1 MGFELRASYRWWKLE
16 NLTDVFWSEP
26 SWLFRCELPSFGDVD
41 REDVCLEM
49 WSLKIIHKP
58 GCEQFGELLTFR
70 ANVQK
75 KASSI
80 HEQGAS
86 WLSRGGWHSHL
97 HRASSVVKCDYIPEV
112 TDISTADTSKTQNY
126 LKLLYVMLSGWHHEP
141 WNSNFPDRCC
151 VVSSWEINLTIWT
164 HRPAMTRTK
173 NKRSSQTLLS
183 RSPLRHR
190 SRPFSTKNKPTLE
203 NKHKTLRHASAQRI
217 MKINYACVQLEE
229 TQSIIQNQ
237 YSLWVS
243 ARWGG
248 WREAPALPL
257 WSKAGL
263 RRSAFLASQKL
274 VSAFCA
280 TWINR
285 GRPSLAAQ

>member
-1 MGFELRASYRWWKLE
+1 MNKSLADWAEEDDTHICIVPRVSWSVIIFQRWPTSLQLIPPKLKTTL
-16 NLTDVFWSEP
+16 NYCTSC
-26 SWLFRCELPSFGDVD
+26 SQGDT
-41 REDVCLEM
+41 M
-49 WSLKIIHKP
+49 
-58 GCEQFGELLTFR
+58 
-70 ANVQK
+70 N
-75 KASSI
+75 
-80 HEQGAS
+80 HET
-86 WLSRGGWHSHL
+86 L
-97 HRASSVVKCDYIPEV
+97 
-112 TDISTADTSKTQNY
+112 ISPN
-126 LKLLYVMLSGWHHEP
+126 
-141 WNSNFPDRCC
+141 RCC

-203 NKHKTLRHASAQRI
+203 NKHRTLRHASAQRI